1 MIKILTTGGT
11 IGGLEY
17 ANTEDKSSKD
27 TIDISRF
34 LEVANISE
42 GYSLEHL
49 FDKDSRHI
57 TLKDRCTRNDKIKS
71 LKTDQILSTHGTKTM
86 SETAKYLGALQL
98 EKTIVLTGSFILGSK
113 KNTDAAF
120 NLGFAFAALQFL
132 TNGVYLA
139 INGKVFNYDNAV
151 KNIQMNRFEEENE

>member
-17 ANTEDKSSKD
+17 ANTEDKSTID

-34 LEVANISE
+34 LEVVNISE
-42 GYSLEHL
+42 DYSIEHL
-49 FDKDSRHI
+49 FNKDSRHI
-57 TLKDRCTRNDKIKS
+57 TIEDREAIKDKIKS
-71 LKTDQILSTHGTKTM
+71 LKTYKVLITHGTYTM
-86 SETAKYLGALQL
+86 SDTAKYLGALHL

-139 INGKVFNYDNAV
+139 INGKIFNYDNVV
-151 KNIQMNRFEEENE
+151 KNINVNRFEEENG